1 MEFTKEE
8 KHLLRELKGYLYE
21 LELIEAT
28 RELSKDVKAWENNVI
43 NVWELNERI
52 HNYHDGISKNLYLK
66 YTITNI
72 EDIEM
77 LIRFEVTEGKIKI
90 ENLPSKFSAIIE
102 KIKLPLVGR

>member
-8 KHLLRELKGYLYE
+8 KRLLRELMGYLYE

-28 RELSKDVKAWENNVI
+28 RELSKDVKAWENNEI

-72 EDIEM
+72 EHIEM
-77 LIRFEVTEGKIKI
+77 LIRFEVSEGEIKI
-90 ENLPSKFSAIIE
+90 ENLPTKFSLIIE
-102 KIKLPLVGR
+102 KIKLSLS